1 MVTITGNFLTGK
13 IKRIEVSKTLSVVGD
28 AHVRGFSPG
37 PGPVCLEKLQT
48 CRRTRPAEVR
58 HMPEAAFG
66 HLFRFHL
73 LQMLSGAA
81 AAVPDL

>member
-1 MVTITGNFLTGK
+1 MVTITGKFLTGK
-13 IKRIEVSKTLSVVGD
+13 NRDFRHFQWLVTRMCAASHLVPDPSV
-28 AHVRGFSPG
+28 
-37 PGPVCLEKLQT
+37 LKKLQT

-81 AAVPDL
+81 ADL

>member
-1 MVTITGNFLTGK
+1 MVTITGKFLTGK
-13 IKRIEVSKTLSVVGD
+13 IKRIEVSKHFQWLVTRMCAASHLVPDPSV
-28 AHVRGFSPG
+28 
-37 PGPVCLEKLQT
+37 LKKLQT

-81 AAVPDL
+81 AADL